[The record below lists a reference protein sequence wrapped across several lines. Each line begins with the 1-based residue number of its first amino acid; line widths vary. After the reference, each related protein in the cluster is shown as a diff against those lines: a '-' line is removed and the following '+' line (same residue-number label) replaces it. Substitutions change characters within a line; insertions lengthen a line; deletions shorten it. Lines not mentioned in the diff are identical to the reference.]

1 MARTQT
7 PTSIPLSS
15 RAFWY
20 FLGYHTWQAIRR
32 WTLWVIVLGVA
43 VTSFGLIK
51 TGQISGM
58 NDKQIASAFLDGVL
72 PAFTVLVIGSVL
84 YALIRATIATFTTR
98 YHLARQGILTEVGW
112 LTKRTTI
119 INYDQI
125 QKMTIV
131 ANPFDRVLGSA
142 YIHLDLI
149 GGGQGVALEAIDA
162 KAVSNLQQKLSLPS
176 AVVQQLEATKSK
188 TTPKQSLPKS
198 SSKNSIQKATPK
210 KKSSGKKAVHKNTL
224 KSQIVPAK

>member
-1 MARTQT
+1 MARSHT
-7 PTSIPLSS
+7 PTTIALSS

-32 WTLWVIVLGVA
+32 WALWIIVLCVA

-58 NDKQIASAFLDGVL
+58 NDKQIASAFLSGII
-72 PAFTVLVIGSVL
+72 PALTILVIGAAI
-84 YALIRATIATFTTR
+84 YGLIRATMATFTTR
-98 YHLARQGILTEVGW
+98 YHLTRQGIMTEVGW
-112 LTKRTTI
+112 LTQRTTI
-119 INYDQI
+119 VNYDQI

-162 KAVSNLQQKLSLPS
+162 KAVSNLQQRLSLPS
-176 AVVQQLEATKSK
+176 AAVQQISTKSK
-188 TTPKQSLPKS
+188 SAAKPITQSKPSPKAPSEKADTDN
-198 SSKNSIQKATPK
+198 KKATK
-210 KKSSGKKAVHKNTL
+210 KNRRKVSL
-224 KSQIVPAK
+224 KSQPVTAK